1 MRTPIHCTF
10 FRDCR
15 DRYGRAVAVSWSK
28 LAARC
33 ICHEEGEKDGP
44 ALTCCTFQAG
54 QPRGNRSV
62 VTRTLVALDIEINK
76 TTGEV
81 PPAFA
86 STRNNLTSRRVAA
99 AIWTTHSH
107 TPELPRYRV
116 LMPLT
121 YAIDYQPDI
130 DPYLTAAASLDSTA

>member
-62 VTRTLVALDIEINK
+62 VTRTLVALISR
-76 TTGEV
+76 
-81 PPAFA
+81 
-86 STRNNLTSRRVAA
+86 STRPRARCRRPSQAR
-99 AIWTTHSH
+99 AI
-107 TPELPRYRV
+107 
-116 LMPLT
+116 
-121 YAIDYQPDI
+121 I
-130 DPYLTAAASLDSTA
+130 